1 MQFHEILR
9 LYRAESGLSFQ
20 QLSQRAHVDVAYLHR
35 LERGHATRPG
45 RNVILRIAL
54 GLGLT
59 LEAADQLLAAGGHL
73 QLAPDLESTVSGQ
86 PEVKT
91 ARV

>member
-1 MQFHEILR
+1 MQFHETLR

-54 GLGLT
+54 GLGLA
-59 LEAADQLLAAGGHL
+59 LEATDELLAAGGHL
-73 QLAPDLESTVSGQ
+73 PLVQHLE
-86 PEVKT
+86 T
-91 ARV
+91 AISR